1 MNDQL
6 GLFDR
11 RGEDETGDLDLGD
24 LRAALARTAG
34 SPVAEAR
41 STPRRQQRADRLAA
55 ARRRRRRRQST
66 VLALVVLALLAGGV
80 VVGFKVWRNDAAT
93 VADFSGSG
101 EAETVVR
108 VQSNDTLTDIAATLA
123 TDKVVASAAAFV
135 NAAADNAEV
144 KGIKTGFY
152 RVKVHASAAAAL
164 TAITDRGARVGQL
177 RLIPGRQLADVST
190 RSGGAGKVTDGYIT
204 EITRAA
210 CVPLNGS
217 SNCFTSADLWRV
229 AETADPVALGVAG
242 WAVPNVLKAPDARK
256 RLEGMLVPGDYNV
269 PPGSTATAALQA
281 VISASAS
288 NWNDT
293 DLVAGAKAVKLTPYQ
308 LVTVASL
315 VEREGIARDMPK
327 VARVTYNRL
336 AVSMKLQFDSTVNYS
351 LDRAQIST
359 TAAERAQPSPYNTYD
374 AAGLPPTPIS
384 SPGPDALDAAL
395 NPDDGSWLYFVKIDL
410 KGNSCFSV
418 TLEQHNSCV
427 ELARH
432 NHVFGA

>member
-152 RVKVHASAAAAL
+152 KVKVHASAAAAL

-190 RSGGAGKVTDGYIT
+190 RSGGAGKITDGYIT
-204 EITRAA
+204 
-210 CVPLNGS
+210 
-217 SNCFTSADLWRV
+217 CFTSADLWRV
-229 AETADPVALGVAG
+229 AETADPVALGIAG

-315 VEREGIARDMPK
+315 IEREGIARDMPK